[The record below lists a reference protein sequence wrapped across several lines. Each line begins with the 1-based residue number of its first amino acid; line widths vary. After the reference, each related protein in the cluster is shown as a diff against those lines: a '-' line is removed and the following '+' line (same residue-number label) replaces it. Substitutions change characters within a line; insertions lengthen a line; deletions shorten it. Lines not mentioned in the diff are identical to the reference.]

1 MQAEPAPQPLPPP
14 GAPRDPFAS
23 PLDAA
28 TITARY
34 AGALRDRRRA
44 RRWSQAHLAAAMRGL
59 GFSWAQTTVAKIE
72 AATRPV
78 AIAEAAALAALL
90 GATVDGMLGQD
101 NDIELIAE
109 VVWTRHRL
117 ARLEAD
123 AAAAALWLEA
133 AREEYAAARAAY
145 IGAHLGS

>member
-1 MQAEPAPQPLPPP
+1 MQAEPSAHAPDP
-14 GAPRDPFAS
+14 GPDPHPAATE
-23 PLDAA
+23 PADAA
-28 TITARY
+28 TITTRFA
-34 AGALRDRRRA
+34 AALRDRRRA
-44 RRWSQAHLAAAMRGL
+44 RGWSQAHLAAAMRGL

-78 AIAEAAALAALL
+78 TITEAAALAALL
-90 GATVDGMLGQD
+90 GATVDGMLGVAGD
-101 NDIELIAE
+101 VELIAE